1 MQTNINKIPGKKK
14 NRFLKAFVAFLIG
27 AAAFFLLVYAYD
39 VNSSRTQAYK
49 ESEKIIN
56 EFIAKQLNKDPNEL
70 TAEDFDRLE
79 TLSIKGS
86 EIRTIKP
93 LKKLKNLNALGLSML
108 QISDTKPLAELENLK
123 TLQLANFRLRDREP
137 PKWITKLR
145 TILRLPTGSISETKP
160 IDLSPLKK
168 LTKLEFL
175 DIRNTDV
182 RNIEILSEFHNLQ
195 HLAISKKNAPD
206 MGIRQV
212 QKIRTLDLKPIK
224 GLTKLN
230 YLELF
235 GMPVNDIQPLVGL
248 SDLKYLDLTYTE
260 IKDIEPLFKLKNL
273 EYLGL
278 RGTPAIEQIDKLQ
291 KELPNLKI
299 AK

>member
-1 MQTNINKIPGKKK
+1 MKDKFEGIKKK
-14 NRFLKAFVAFLIG
+14 RFWKAVALFMIIVTGAGLFLY
-27 AAAFFLLVYAYD
+27 VHNY
-39 VNSSRTQAYK
+39 NSNNAESYK

-70 TAEDFDRLE
+70 TEKDFNRLDI
-79 TLSIKGS
+79 LSIHGL
-86 EIRTIKP
+86 EITTLKP
-93 LKKLKNLNALGLSML
+93 LLKLRNLHTLGLTLL
-108 QISDTKPLAELENLK
+108 QISDIKPLAELKNLK